1 MIGKSIWTDP
11 DGGQIP
17 VSFFIIAFPAVAA
30 EPVSHRWIY
39 VCMTFSALIGIII
52 TFAPW
57 K

>member
-17 VSFFIIAFPAVAA
+17 VSFFIIAFPAFAA

-39 VCMTFSALIGIII
+39 ACMTFSALIGIII